1 MFDPT
6 RAMIRFWVRVLW
18 VSGSSS
24 EPSRFDRDTALVLE
38 GDVLRGTLSEDW
50 RAAGGPHGG
59 YVAALILRGLMIV
72 NDDARRSPLTLT
84 VQFVREATFGDVELE
99 ASVERVGRSLTSFSA
114 RLRQGEDVVALALA
128 TFGVSLSG
136 VEYDELPM
144 PHVEAPWPDRRSVIS
159 DQAPRFVRN
168 MVLQPRF
175 GRPFESRADPM
186 VAGGWG
192 ALPGRRP
199 LDASAVALFTD
210 AWFPPPYVRLDRFV
224 PSPTV
229 TLSIYFR
236 QRLPRALTE
245 DDDLCL
251 GRFQTRLVNHG
262 CFESAGTLWAPDGT
276 VLAQS
281 HQLQLLFTD

>member
-1 MFDPT
+1 M
-6 RAMIRFWVRVLW
+6 A
-18 VSGSSS
+18 GSSS
-24 EPSRFDRDTALVLE
+24 DQSRFDRDIALVPD
-38 GDVLRGTLSEDW
+38 GDVLRGALSEDW

-59 YVAALILRGLMIV
+59 YVAALILCGLTIV

-84 VQFVREATFGDVELE
+84 VQFVREAAFGPVELE
-99 ASVERVGRSLTSFSA
+99 ASVERAGRSLTSLSA

-128 TFGVSLSG
+128 TFGVPMSG

-144 PHVEAPWPDRRSVIS
+144 PDVEGPWPDRRSVIS

-168 MVLQPRF
+168 MVIQPRF
-175 GRPFESRADPM
+175 GHPFQARADPM
-186 VAGGWG
+186 VAGGWA

-199 LDASAVALFTD
+199 LDALAVALFTD
-210 AWFPPPYVRLDRFV
+210 AWFSPPYVRLDRFF

-236 QRLPRALTE
+236 QQLPRAVTE
-245 DDDLCL
+245 DNDMCL
-251 GRFQTRLVNHG
+251 GRFQTRLVRHG
-262 CFESAGTLWAPDGT
+262 CFESAGSLWAPDGT

-281 HQLQLLFTD
+281 HQLQLLFAS